1 MVVPSLIGAL
11 GESLETI
18 EVQLSLEGREL
29 ALLKVGWHDMVDK
42 LLWLV
47 YNKASPMW
55 KPRHNVAVTITL
67 DLVQH
72 LVELAG
78 KGGRHPPAS
87 DGLGGPVILG
97 ISMVMI
103 IVHSKMVSSMVSL
116 VLFLLLKEEALH
128 HRELLNTVMVLGER

>member
-55 KPRHNVAVTITL
+55 KPRHNIAVTITL

-72 LVELAG
+72 LVELDG
-78 KGGRHPPAS
+78 KGGRYTPAS
-87 DGLGGPVILG
+87 DGLWRPVILG
-97 ISMVMI
+97 VSMVMI
-103 IVHSKMVSSMVSL
+103 IVHSNVASSMIIL
-116 VLFLLLKEEALH
+116 VLFLLVKEEGL
-128 HRELLNTVMVLGER
+128 RDGGLLNTVMALGER

>member
-1 MVVPSLIGAL
+1 MVVSSLIGAL
-11 GESLETI
+11 GESLETV

-42 LLWLV
+42 LLGFV

-72 LVELAG
+72 LVQLDG
-78 KGGRHPPAS
+78 KGGRYTPAS
-87 DGLGGPVILG
+87 DGLWGPFILG
-97 ISMVMI
+97 GAVVMI
-103 IVHSKMVSSMVSL
+103 VMHSNMVNSMIRL
-116 VLFLLLKEEALH
+116 VLFLLAKEKGR
-128 HRELLNTVMVLGER
+128 HRGLLSMVQVLGER